1 MWVFCGGMFRSGST
15 VQYQITSHLV
25 EHDGRGRRVPRY
37 APDEFDEARR
47 AYAGTGGLLIFKS
60 HGVSAPIRD
69 ELEIRGGRVITV
81 HRDIRDVVASAIRK
95 NDWTFRHIWKHGLL
109 DRWTRRFD
117 EWAGLPGALVSRYDT
132 MIGALDVEATRI
144 GRHLGVDVSP
154 RLAAEI
160 GAEYSFDRQRR
171 RVLDVQARKERRELA
186 AKYDDHS
193 QLHYNHIA
201 SGEVGVFRDVLTP
214 VEIHAVEDACGAWM
228 NRWGYPPEA
237 GRLGVVDRLRRAWL
251 GRAAA

>member
-25 EHDGRGRRVPRY
+25 EQGGHGRRIPRY
-37 APDEFDEARR
+37 APDEFDAARQ
-47 AYAGTGGLLIFKS
+47 AYAGASGLLIFKS
-60 HGVSAPIRD
+60 HGVSAPIRH
-69 ELEIRGGRVITV
+69 ELETNGGRVITV
-81 HRDIRDVVASAIRK
+81 HRDIRDVAASAIRK
-95 NDWTFRHIWKHGLL
+95 NGWTFRHIWKHGLL
-109 DRWTRRFD
+109 NRWTRRFE

-132 MIGALDVEATRI
+132 MISGLGVEAERI
-144 GRHLGVDVSP
+144 GGHLGLPVSP
-154 RLAAEI
+154 QLAAEI
-160 GAEYSFDRQRR
+160 DDEYSFGRQRE

-201 SGEVGVFRDVLTP
+201 SGEVGVFREVLTP
-214 VEIHAVEDACGAWM
+214 AEIRAIEDGCGAWM
-228 NRWGYPPEA
+228 ARWGYRPE
-237 GRLGVVDRLRRAWL
+237 GPRLGVVERLRRAWL

>member
-69 ELEIRGGRVITV
+69 ELETRGGRVITV

-160 GAEYSFDRQRR
+160 DDEYSFDRQRQ

-201 SGEVGVFRDVLTP
+201 SGEVGVFREVLAAA
-214 VEIHAVEDACGAWM
+214 EIRAIEDACGAWM
-228 NRWGYPPEA
+228 ARWGYRREA
-237 GRLGVVDRLRRAWL
+237 PRLGVVERLQRAWL
-251 GRAAA
+251 GRAA

>member
-25 EHDGRGRRVPRY
+25 EHGRLGRRVPRY
-37 APDEFDEARR
+37 APDEFDAARQ
-47 AYAGTGGLLIFKS
+47 AYAGTDGLLIFKS
-60 HGVSAPIRD
+60 HGVSAPIRH
-69 ELEIRGGRVITV
+69 ELETHGGRVITV
-81 HRDIRDVVASAIRK
+81 HRDVRDVVASAIRK
-95 NDWTFRHIWKHGLL
+95 NGWTFRHIWKHGLL
-109 DRWTRRFD
+109 DRWTRRFE

-132 MIGALDVEATRI
+132 MISGLDAEAARI
-144 GRHLGVDVSP
+144 GRHLGLQVSP

-160 GAEYSFDRQRR
+160 NDEYSFDRQRR
-171 RVLDVQARKERRELA
+171 RVLDVQARKARRELA

-201 SGEVGVFRDVLTP
+201 SGEVGVFRDVLRP
-214 VEIHAVEDACGAWM
+214 AEIRAIEDACGPWM
-228 NRWGYPPEA
+228 ARWGYPPDA
-237 GRLGVVDRLRRAWL
+237 GRLGLVDRLRRAWL

>member
-15 VQYQITSHLV
+15 VQYQVTSHLV
-25 EHDGRGRRVPRY
+25 EHGGQGRRVPRY
-37 APDEFDEARR
+37 APDEFDAARQ

-60 HGVSAPIRD
+60 HGVSAPIRE
-69 ELEIRGGRVITV
+69 ELESHGGRVITV
-81 HRDIRDVVASAIRK
+81 HRDIRDVAASAIRK
-95 NDWTFRHIWKHGLL
+95 NGWTFRHIWKHGLL
-109 DRWTRRFD
+109 DRWTRRFE

-132 MIGALDVEATRI
+132 MIAALDTEAERI
-144 GRHLGVDVSP
+144 GTHLGLPVP
-154 RLAAEI
+154 RSLAAAIRE
-160 GAEYSFDRQRR
+160 EYSFDRQRQ
-171 RVLDVQARKERRELA
+171 RVMEVQARKQRRELA

-201 SGEVGVFRDVLTP
+201 SGEVGVFREVLAAA
-214 VEIHAVEDACGAWM
+214 EIRAIEDACGPWM
-228 NRWGYPPEA
+228 SRWGYPPEG